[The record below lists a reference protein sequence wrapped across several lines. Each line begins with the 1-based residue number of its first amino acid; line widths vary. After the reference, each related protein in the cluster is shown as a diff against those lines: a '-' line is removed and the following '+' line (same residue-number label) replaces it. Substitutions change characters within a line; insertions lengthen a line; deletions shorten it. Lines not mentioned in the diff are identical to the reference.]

1 MKCPYCGFPDS
12 KVVDSRS
19 VNDGIRRRRQCLHC
33 NARFTTYERF
43 HADSFMV
50 IKKDGRREEYS
61 RDKLTAGIRKA
72 CAKRPVSSD
81 QIEQLVDKIEEELHR
96 LGKVEVSSSTV
107 GELVI
112 KYLKDLDRIAYI
124 RFASVYREFADVESF
139 RKEIDALIQNQE
151 ITPATQLPL
160 LPGEGLLS
168 SARKPRKATG

>member
-1 MKCPYCGFPDS
+1 
-12 KVVDSRS
+12 
-19 VNDGIRRRRQCLHC
+19 
-33 NARFTTYERF
+33 
-43 HADSFMV
+43 MV
-50 IKKDGRREEYS
+50 IKKDGRREEFS

-72 CAKRPVSSD
+72 CAKRPVSNED
-81 QIEQLVDKIEEELHR
+81 IEQLVDKIEEELHR
-96 LGKVEVSSSTV
+96 LGKIEVSSSTV

-139 RKEIDALIQNQE
+139 RRELDALTRSPE
-151 ITPATQLPL
+151 TPATQLPL